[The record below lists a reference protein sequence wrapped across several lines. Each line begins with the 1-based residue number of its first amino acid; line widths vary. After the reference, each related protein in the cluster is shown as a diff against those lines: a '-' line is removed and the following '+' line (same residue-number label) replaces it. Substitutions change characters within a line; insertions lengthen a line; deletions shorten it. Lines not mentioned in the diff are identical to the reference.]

1 VKIIG
6 ANQGLLDAMWAS
18 ARRQQRRQQSAT
30 FERSRTI
37 MNNSE
42 KSVVTSS
49 LADVRQAPL
58 GRLSAPETLDRLR
71 PGAAK
76 VVVAAFNSS
85 L

>member
-1 VKIIG
+1 
-6 ANQGLLDAMWAS
+6 
-18 ARRQQRRQQSAT
+18 
-30 FERSRTI
+30 
-37 MNNSE
+37 MNTSE
-42 KSVVTSS
+42 KSLMTSP

-71 PGAAK
+71 PGSGK